1 MSRMRSYDR
10 EEVRKEHVESL
21 LRPSTKRPGGNM
33 ERVTE
38 AVTGM
43 YTCIG
48 RMQDE
53 DSDHWRIGLMKYAR
67 DLRMAAVR
75 MERRAKG
82 LRRAVQKEVRAIN
95 EVCRCSGDA

>member
-1 MSRMRSYDR
+1 MRSYDR
-10 EEVRKEHVESL
+10 EEVRKKHVDSL
-21 LRPSTKRPGGNM
+21 LHPSTKRPGGNM

-53 DSDHWRIGLMKYAR
+53 DSDHWRKGLMRYAR

-75 MERRAKG
+75 MERRARG
-82 LRRAVQKEVRAIN
+82 LRRAVQEEVRAAD
-95 EVCRCSGDA
+95 EVCRRSGDT